1 MSIKKSSVN
10 DVQAIM
16 KLVHQAQLYFKNN
29 GIDQWQDGYPKDE
42 NIYSDIDKEHSY
54 VLFQNNIMATMYF
67 AFEDDPCYKDI
78 DGQWLTNN
86 QTYAVIHRIVVDE
99 NYKGQN
105 LAKQLLD
112 FAIEQC
118 LQNHIYSIRI
128 DTHHDNQSM
137 QRFLTKNGFESCG
150 QIMLESGA
158 PRIAFEKI
166 LNK

>member
-42 NIYSDIDKEHSY
+42 NIYSDIDKGHSY

-118 LQNHIYSIRI
+118 LQIH
-128 DTHHDNQSM
+128 
-137 QRFLTKNGFESCG
+137 F
-150 QIMLESGA
+150 
-158 PRIAFEKI
+158 
-166 LNK
+166 

>member
-29 GIDQWQDGYPKDE
+29 GIDQWQDGYPKDK
-42 NIYSDIDKEHSY
+42 NIYSDIDKGHSY
-54 VLFQNNIMATMYF
+54 VLFQNNILATMYF

-137 QRFLTKNGFESCG
+137 QRFLTKNGFELCG
-150 QIMLESGA
+150 QLMLESGA

>member
-1 MSIKKSSVN
+1 MCIKKSSVN

-16 KLVHQAQLYFKNN
+16 KLVHQAQAYFRNN

-42 NIYSDIDKEHSY
+42 NIYSDIDKGHSY
-54 VLFQNNIMATMYF
+54 VLFQNNIIGTMYF

-137 QRFLTKNGFESCG
+137 QRFLTKNGFELCG

-158 PRIAFEKI
+158 PRIAFEKT